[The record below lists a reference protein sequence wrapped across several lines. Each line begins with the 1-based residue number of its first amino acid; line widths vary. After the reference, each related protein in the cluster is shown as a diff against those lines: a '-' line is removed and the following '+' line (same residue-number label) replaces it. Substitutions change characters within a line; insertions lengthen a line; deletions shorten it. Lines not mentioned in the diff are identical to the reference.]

1 MAYFKELSWHVLRRL
16 EENRIENTLA
26 SIWTTYLTN

>member
-1 MAYFKELSWHVLRRL
+1 MMEELIMAYFKELSWHVLRRL

-26 SIWTTYLTN
+26 SI